1 MTTVNDNV
9 KLHCYA
15 TGYPRP
21 QLQWL
26 RNGVKITK
34 EGAPQRDYELIKEDN
49 GLGLTL
55 SITEIQKEDNKVH
68 YTCVAANMF
77 GNATRTIAVYVKGK
91 KRYKL
96 NVISYICIGLVVQ
109 SMIMLIQEP
118 VSLVAEQM
126 QITDYQ

>member
-1 MTTVNDNV
+1 MFHVSVFTLLIFLLGKPQIIEDPSKFTRSPQATTVNDNV

-15 TGYPRP
+15 TGYPQP
-21 QLQWL
+21 HLQWL

-34 EGAPQRDYELIKEDN
+34 EGAPQRDYELIKEVN

-96 NVISYICIGLVVQ
+96 N
-109 SMIMLIQEP
+109 M
-118 VSLVAEQM
+118 
-126 QITDYQ
+126 